1 MTMKHFRLAKTSSMM
16 QPDFIFGVATSSYQ
30 IEGAR
35 NSRLKAN
42 WDTFCEKDG
51 TIADNSNGDI
61 SCEHVKY
68 WQDDVAIM
76 ADIGVD
82 AYRLS
87 LSWCRVMLADG
98 TVNLEGVKF
107 YIDLFKALK
116 AQGIKI
122 FVTFYHWDL
131 PEYLE
136 SQGGWLNR
144 QTAFEFANYVETITP
159 YISPY
164 VDSFATLNEPFC
176 SAYLGYEL
184 GIHAPGYTSQKAGKL
199 AAHHLL
205 LAHGLAMEV
214 LTRLS
219 PTTENGIVLNFSP
232 CYPLTDSNEDA
243 VACRYADEYLNTWYL
258 MPLLEGRYPDIKNLL
273 PDDVQPNIA
282 EGDMAIISTPID
294 FIGINY
300 YTRKVYQAGNNV
312 LFKEVESNQY
322 AKTAMGW
329 EVVSSAFFDLLTDLN
344 NRFDL
349 PHIYITE
356 NGAAFDDEIIDGEVN
371 DLARVDYIDEHLLAV
386 EQAIQHGVPVKGYF
400 VWSLLDNFEWSEGY
414 TKRFGIVHV
423 DYTSQKRTLK
433 HSALSYKA
441 LINARNSNQ

>member
-1 MTMKHFRLAKTSSMM
+1 MTMKHFRLAKTSNMM
-16 QPDFIFGVATSSYQ
+16 QRDFTFGVATSSYQ

-35 NSRLKAN
+35 NTRLKAN

-51 TIADNSNGDI
+51 TIADNSNGDV
-61 SCEHVKY
+61 SCEHVTH
-68 WQDDVAIM
+68 WQQDVAIM

-87 LSWCRVMLADG
+87 LSWCRVMLEDG

-107 YIDLFKALK
+107 YINLFQALK
-116 AQGIKI
+116 AHGIKI

-131 PEYLE
+131 PDYLDR
-136 SQGGWLNR
+136 QGGWLNR
-144 QTAFEFANYVETITP
+144 QTAYEFANYVETITP

-184 GIHAPGYTSQKAGKL
+184 GIHAPGHTDQKAGKV
-199 AAHHLL
+199 AAHHLF
-205 LAHGLAMEV
+205 LAHGLAMEI
-214 LTRLS
+214 LNRLS
-219 PTTENGIVLNFSP
+219 PSTENGIVLNFSP
-232 CYPLTDSNEDA
+232 CYPLTDSIEDA
-243 VACRYADEYLNTWYL
+243 TACRHADEYLNLWYL
-258 MPLLEGRYPDIKNLL
+258 MPLLEGRYPDIVNLL
-273 PDDVQPNIA
+273 PEEVKPDIA
-282 EGDMAIISTPID
+282 AGDMAIISTPLD

-312 LFKEVESNQY
+312 LFKEVDSNEY

-329 EVVSSAFFDLLTDLN
+329 EVVPSAFFDLLTDLN
-344 NRFDL
+344 KRFEL
-349 PHIYITE
+349 PNIYITE
-356 NGAAFDDEIIDGEVN
+356 NGAAFDDEITDGEVI
-371 DLARVDYIDEHLLAV
+371 DQARFDYIDEHLLAV
-386 EQAIQHGVPVKGYF
+386 ERAIQQGVPVKGYF

-423 DYTSQKRTLK
+423 DYETQKRTLK
-433 HSALSYKA
+433 HSALAYKA
-441 LINARNSNQ
+441 LINARNSN

>member
-51 TIADNSNGDI
+51 TITDNSNGDI

-116 AQGIKI
+116 AKGIKI

-282 EGDMAIISTPID
+282 GGDMAIISTPID

-329 EVVSSAFFDLLTDLN
+329 EVVPSAFFDLLTDLN

-349 PHIYITE
+349 PNIYITE

-371 DLARVDYIDEHLLAV
+371 DLARVDYIDEHLHEINGHTMMRFVRCINQKNNVYYL
-386 EQAIQHGVPVKGYF
+386 QQRPV
-400 VWSLLDNFEWSEGY
+400 
-414 TKRFGIVHV
+414 TH
-423 DYTSQKRTLK
+423 
-433 HSALSYKA
+433 
-441 LINARNSNQ
+441 